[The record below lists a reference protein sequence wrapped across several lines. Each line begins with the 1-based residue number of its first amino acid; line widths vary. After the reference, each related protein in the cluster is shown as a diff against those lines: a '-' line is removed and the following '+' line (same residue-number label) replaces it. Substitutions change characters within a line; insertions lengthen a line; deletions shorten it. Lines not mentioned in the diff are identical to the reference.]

1 MPPFYAIA
9 ALAIFV
15 VCYALFIFLPRHRS
29 SVACAAAL
37 LVVALG
43 VVPWRE
49 AIYLVN
55 WNVMGLFIGMLVLA
69 DLFMQSKMP
78 AVLAERLVDRM
89 KTVRGAML
97 AVCALAGF
105 LSIFVENVAVVL
117 LIAPVAFA
125 VADKLNLNP
134 MPFLIAIAV
143 CTNLQ
148 GTATLIGDPP
158 SMLLGGFMKM
168 NFNDFFFYRFPNE
181 IWKQGDTIGALRPS
195 IFFAVQIGAIA
206 SMLVLAWLFRRNDQ
220 PTATVAVEK
229 IRSWTPTAMLAL
241 LILGLS
247 TCSFFDPE
255 FKWLAGTMCMVFG
268 AAGVVW
274 YLTVKWGSLKELTQS
289 LDWDTTFFLIGVFI
303 VVGAIGEVK
312 VSEDNSWLDLLA
324 GALNQYVGTNVLLG
338 FLTMIFLAV
347 AVSGFVD
354 NVPFLLAMIPVV
366 QKMADFEHAP
376 LPLFMFG
383 LLIGCS
389 LGGNLTPIGASANVV
404 TIGLLRK
411 RGITVSFLDFAKIGV
426 PFTIAAVGASAIF
439 VWLVWR

>member
-1 MPPFYAIA
+1 MPPFHAIA

-29 SVACAAAL
+29 WVACGAAL
-37 LVVALG
+37 LVVLLG
-43 VVPWRE
+43 VVSWRE
-49 AIYLVN
+49 AFVLIN
-55 WNVMGLFIGMLVLA
+55 WNVMGLFVGMLVLA

-78 AVLAERLVDRM
+78 AVLAELLVDKM

-125 VADKLNLNP
+125 VSDKLNLNP

-195 IFFAVQIGAIA
+195 IFFAVQIGAVA
-206 SMLVLAWLFRRNDQ
+206 SMLVLAWIFRRNNQ
-220 PTATVAVEK
+220 PTASVAVET
-229 IRSWTPTAMLAL
+229 IRSWTPTVMLVL
-241 LILGLS
+241 LIVALS

-255 FKWLAGTMCMVFG
+255 FKWLAGTLCMVFG

-274 YLTVKWGSLKELTQS
+274 YLAVKWGTLKELTKS
-289 LDWDTTFFLIGVFI
+289 LDWDTTFFLIGVFV

-312 VSEDNSWLDLLA
+312 ASGDSSWLDLLA
-324 GALNQYVGTNVLLG
+324 KQLNQYVGTNVLLG
-338 FLTMIFLAV
+338 FLTMLLLAV
-347 AVSGFVD
+347 VVSGFVD

-366 QKMADFEHAP
+366 QKMAAYEGAP

-389 LGGNLTPIGASANVV
+389 LGGNITPIGASANVV

-411 RGITVSFLDFAKIGV
+411 RGITVSFWDFMKIGI
-426 PFTIAAVGASAIF
+426 PFTIAAVAAGAIF
-439 VWLVWR
+439 VWVVWR